1 MGQPRMLKVANPAL
15 FLLCPG
21 SESNQPHVDFQS
33 TALPTELPGRFCRA
47 GVRADFLRTFPR
59 GGAYLA
65 RCGRLVQLVFCVARG
80 AGRPMAVLVP
90 ASSANC
96 PFGLCSVTVES
107 LPNIGIANPF
117 SSEEYL
123 HQLLKKA
130 VSAGA
135 SDVHLKVGQ
144 PPGARVRGGLVYFRL
159 DRLTPEATASAAAL
173 LLRGRDASRNVD
185 SINEYDCS
193 YEVSGVARFRVNI
206 YRQRGSLAIVLRI
219 IPFKVPSIDDLGLP
233 PICRTLA
240 EKDRGLV
247 LCVGAA
253 GNGKSTTLAAMI
265 DHMNHTLSRHVVTV
279 EDPIEYLYED
289 DRCSVSQREIGLDTA
304 SFAAALR
311 AVLRQDP
318 DVIQVGEIRD
328 SESMDIGLKAAETG
342 HLVLTTLHTPDVAR
356 TMNRVMALS
365 EGSSDDIR
373 ERLGDAIQGIIAQ
386 RLLPRANG
394 TGVVLA
400 TEILVGTGSVRE
412 SIKRPQ
418 GNPPLKD
425 LMEQGAG
432 MYGMHT
438 FEMSIKQLLH
448 DELIDRDTARQ
459 YLGF

>member
-1 MGQPRMLKVANPAL
+1 M
-15 FLLCPG
+15 
-21 SESNQPHVDFQS
+21 
-33 TALPTELPGRFCRA
+33 
-47 GVRADFLRTFPR
+47 
-59 GGAYLA
+59 
-65 RCGRLVQLVFCVARG
+65 
-80 AGRPMAVLVP
+80 
-90 ASSANC
+90 
-96 PFGLCSVTVES
+96 ES
-107 LPNIGIANPF
+107 LTNIGIANPF
-117 SSEEYL
+117 TSEEYL

-159 DRLTPEATASAAAL
+159 DRLTPEATAAVATL
-173 LLRGRDASRNVD
+173 LLRGRDAARNVD
-185 SINEYDCS
+185 TINEYDSS
-193 YEVSGVARFRVNI
+193 YEVPGVARFRVNI

-233 PICRTLA
+233 PVCRMLA

-289 DRCSVSQREIGLDTA
+289 DRCSVSQREIGIDTS
-304 SFAAALR
+304 SFANALR

-328 SESMDIGLKAAETG
+328 AESMDIGLKAAETG

-365 EGSSDDIR
+365 EGPSEDIR

-394 TGVVLA
+394 AGVVLA
-400 TEILVGTGSVRE
+400 TEILIGTGSVRE

-448 DELIDRDTARQ
+448 DEVIDRDTARQ